1 MFSKIKSWLG
11 EVKKQTI
18 LAQASSKKA
27 FITARVYRKATD
39 SWEDLGV
46 IAHPEE
52 YNPFI
57 KLFKKYVLGWHFA
70 TVLTDAG
77 QDWIVDKLD
86 ETSQLTGD
94 FVGWGTGAGTAA
106 KGDTTLFTEAAESRV
121 SGTRTQPSS
130 DIIRW
135 VSTITSASGQTITN
149 AGNFDA
155 STNGN
160 LIVHGDFTG
169 IVLANGDKIEFTI
182 NLEIT

>member
-1 MFSKIKSWLG
+1 MLFKIFG
-11 EVKKQTI
+11 
-18 LAQASSKKA
+18 AKA
-27 FITARVYRKATD
+27 DSRKAAISARVFRKATGL
-39 SWEDLGV
+39 WEDLGIV
-46 IAHPEE
+46 AHPEE
-52 YNPFI
+52 HNPFI

-70 TVLTDAG
+70 TVLTDVGEA
-77 QDWIVDKLD
+77 WIVDKLD
-86 ETSQLTGD
+86 ESSQLTGD

-106 KGDTTLFTEAAESRV
+106 KGDTVLFTEAAEARV
-121 SGTRTQPSS
+121 SGTRSQPSA

-135 VSTITSASGQTITN
+135 VATITSASGQTITN

-155 STNGN
+155 STSGN